1 MITTQKVMKNDILV
15 AKEDDKQGLI
25 TSNGK
30 TILPLKYSS
39 INFCKGNR
47 ILCNNHEGPT
57 EMFQIE
63 DIKEEER

>member
-1 MITTQKVMKNDILV
+1 MDVIKIQSKLFGKKAKNALEFTALV
-15 AKEDDKQGLI
+15 AAIIAAFPIIFPDNMQKL
-25 TSNGK
+25 
-30 TILPLKYSS
+30 
-39 INFCKGNR
+39 NR